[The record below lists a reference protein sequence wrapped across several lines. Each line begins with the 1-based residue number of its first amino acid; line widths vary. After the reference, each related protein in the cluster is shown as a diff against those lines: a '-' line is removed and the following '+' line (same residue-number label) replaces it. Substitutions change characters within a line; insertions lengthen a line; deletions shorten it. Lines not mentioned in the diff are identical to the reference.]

1 MFVTMNNIDS
11 QKCERGSIIDLW
23 KPTLSLIFNTKNFTV
38 KTSVAMI
45 HTSYAP
51 LCIYMGKG
59 DLDILSL
66 DFLLPLRVDKAE
78 NKSTGTKLVHIY
90 NFLEYACIIT
100 KNL

>member
-1 MFVTMNNIDS
+1 MFVTMNNNNS
-11 QKCERGSIIDLW
+11 QQAVRGSIIDLW
-23 KPTLSLIFNTKNFTV
+23 KPTFSLIFITKTFTL

-51 LCIYMGKG
+51 LCIYMRKG

-78 NKSTGTKLVHIY
+78 NK
-90 NFLEYACIIT
+90 F
-100 KNL
+100 